1 MPQCRS
7 NLVGPRDKAR
17 SEAEI
22 REEAFLLRCNSFCEW
37 QLGEVSC
44 DRTPGSLLRAVEAML
59 QDIIQRT
66 GRHSCIL
73 SDLLLWLLRFRSS
86 PDAKTSALIDLAT
99 EVQVPKARHEVPTPA
114 EMRLDSARE
123 AARDVEELDFGR
135 RSLGLATE
143 QWVCKNGIP
152 LLC

>member
-1 MPQCRS
+1 MHLSRS
-7 NLVGPRDKAR
+7 NLLGPKDKAC

-22 REEAFLLRCNSFCEW
+22 REEPLLLRCNSFCER

-73 SDLLLWLLRFRSS
+73 FDLLLWQLRFRSS
-86 PDAKTSALIDLAT
+86 PDAKTRALIDLVT
-99 EVQVPKARHEVPTPA
+99 EVQVPEARHEVPVPA
-114 EMRLDSARE
+114 ELRLDSARQ
-123 AARDVEELDFGR
+123 AARDVEELDLCR
-135 RSLGLATE
+135 RNQGLVTE
-143 QWVCKNGIP
+143 QWVCKQDRS
-152 LLC
+152 L